1 VTGLRLP
8 APAQAL
14 SARLQRACCLPPV
27 ASHVTPALP
36 RRTNNHIY
44 AQVVDDVKGHVLCA
58 ASTIEKGAKKDYG
71 GNCASATEVGARIA
85 ERAKAK
91 GIETVH
97 FDRNGK
103 KYHGRVAALAEAA
116 REAGLSF

>member
-1 VTGLRLP
+1 
-8 APAQAL
+8 
-14 SARLQRACCLPPV
+14 
-27 ASHVTPALP
+27 
-36 RRTNNHIY
+36 
-44 AQVVDDVKGHVLCA
+44 VVDDVKGHILVA
-58 ASTIEKGAKKDYG
+58 ASTIEKGSKKDYG
-71 GNCASATEVGARIA
+71 GNCGSAVEVGTRIA

-103 KYHGRVAALAEAA
+103 KYHGRIAALAEAA